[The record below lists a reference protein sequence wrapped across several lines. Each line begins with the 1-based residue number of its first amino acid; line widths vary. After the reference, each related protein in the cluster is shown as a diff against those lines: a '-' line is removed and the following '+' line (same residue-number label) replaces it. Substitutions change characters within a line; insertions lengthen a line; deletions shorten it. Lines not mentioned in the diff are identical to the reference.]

1 MKAAYINPFVDAVI
15 RLFQTM
21 MTLTVTIGEP
31 ALNTKT
37 RPHHDVCGVI
47 DVSGDIHGRV
57 VVSMPE
63 PLATVLASEL
73 LGDTI
78 DRLDADCIDAVGEI
92 ANMIAGNAK
101 TDFPGGASAISVPQV
116 VIGREKVPYP
126 DATPIIS
133 IPCDT
138 VKGSL
143 QIDVALKSDGG
154 ASG

>member
-1 MKAAYINPFVDAVI
+1 MKAAYINPFVNAVI
-15 RLFQTM
+15 RLFKTM
-21 MTLTVTIGEP
+21 MTLPVKVGTP
-31 ALNTKT
+31 ALNADA

-47 DVSGDIHGRV
+47 DVSGEVSGCV

-63 PLATVLASEL
+63 PLATTLASEL

-78 DRLDADCIDAVGEI
+78 ETLDEDCVDAVGEI

-116 VIGREKVPYP
+116 VIGREKVVYP

-133 IPCDT
+133 IPCETDE
-138 VKGSL
+138 GPL
-143 QIDVALKSDGG
+143 HIDVALMT
-154 ASG
+154 AS

>member
-21 MTLTVTIGEP
+21 MTMTVNIGQP
-31 ALNTKT
+31 ALNKSA

-47 DVSGDIHGRV
+47 DVSGDVHGRV

-63 PLATVLASEL
+63 PLATSLASEM
-73 LGDTI
+73 LGDSI
-78 DRLDADCIDAVGEI
+78 AQLDADCIDAVGEI

-116 VIGREKVPYP
+116 VIGRENVLYP
-126 DATPIIS
+126 AATPIIS
-133 IPCDT
+133 IPCET
-138 VKGSL
+138 GKGPL
-143 QIDVALKSDGG
+143 QIDVALKTGG
-154 ASG
+154 

>member
-21 MTLTVTIGEP
+21 MTMTVKVGQP
-31 ALNTKT
+31 ALNTSAQ
-37 RPHHDVCGVI
+37 PHHDVCGVI
-47 DVSGDIHGRV
+47 DVSGDVHGRV

-73 LGDTI
+73 LGGTI
-78 DRLDADCIDAVGEI
+78 EQLDADCIDAVGEI

-101 TDFPGGASAISVPQV
+101 TDFPGGASAISVPRV
-116 VIGREKVPYP
+116 VIGRENVPYP
-126 DATPIIS
+126 VATPIIS

-138 VKGSL
+138 NKGSL
-143 QIDVALKSDGG
+143 QIDVALKTDL
-154 ASG
+154 

>member
-31 ALNTKT
+31 ALNTKA
-37 RPHHDVCGVI
+37 RPHH